1 MTPATPTPETPP
13 TPGPRGTPAPRPTFP
28 GLREPVT
35 ARPYASGVAELN
47 PRQREVRDELLL
59 YGQARPT
66 PDRELGRTLRERA
79 IHELTALADD
89 LGPGEWIRVDKHRLS
104 QAHTCTG
111 YLRAR
116 SSEEFRWSVANVRG
130 RVLHRAL
137 EGLIMSAY
145 RRAPLELAHAA
156 IDELAE
162 DDDDR
167 TPGPFLAGLS
177 SGDRQDLARDVNDL
191 VVKFVAD
198 WPPVLAGWSPRVES
212 AVKLAFGPI
221 RLQAQFDLAIG
232 VPLGDEARTFIVDFK
247 SGWQQADHRLEAR
260 FYGLMETLRTRVPPY
275 RVATYYLD
283 SGDSSYDDVD
293 EELLLTTFDWVIEGV
308 RRIILARS
316 DAPVTYEPSA
326 ACRWCPGR
334 HDCDDGQEWLTA
346 FGRHSAA

>member
-1 MTPATPTPETPP
+1 MIHEGVTPP
-13 TPGPRGTPAPRPTFP
+13 
-28 GLREPVT
+28 
-35 ARPYASGVAELN
+35 PYASGVAELN
-47 PRQREVRDELLL
+47 PQQRDVRDELLL
-59 YGQARPT
+59 YGQSRPT
-66 PDRELGRTLRERA
+66 PDRELGRTLRHRA
-79 IHELTALADD
+79 IEELTALATGLDPAD
-89 LGPGEWIRVDKHRLS
+89 WIRVDKHRLS

-116 SSEEFRWSVANVRG
+116 STEDFTWSIANVRG
-130 RVLHRAL
+130 KVLHRAL

-162 DDDDR
+162 DDDER
-167 TPGPFLAGLS
+167 TPGPFLATVS
-177 SGDRQDLARDVNDL
+177 AGDRQDLARDVNDL

-212 AVKLAFGPI
+212 PIKLAFGPI
-221 RLQAQFDLAIG
+221 HLQAQFDLALG

-247 SGWQQADHRLEAR
+247 SGWTQTDHQQEVR
-260 FYGLMETLRTRVPPY
+260 FYGLMETLRSRVPPY

-283 SGDSSYDDVD
+283 SGEYTFDDVD
-293 EELLLTTFDWVIEGV
+293 EDLLHATVDWMVEGV

-316 DAPVTYEPSA
+316 DDPVTYEPSA

-334 HDCDDGQEWLTA
+334 HDCDDGKEWLAT

>member
-1 MTPATPTPETPP
+1 VS
-13 TPGPRGTPAPRPTFP
+13 
-28 GLREPVT
+28 VT
-35 ARPYASGVAELN
+35 GGPYASGVAELN
-47 PRQREVRDELLL
+47 PQQRDVRDELLL

-66 PDRELGRTLRERA
+66 PDQELGRRLRQRA
-79 IHELTALADD
+79 IDELTALANGVDAAD
-89 LGPGEWIRVDKHRLS
+89 WIRVDKHRLS

-116 SSEEFRWSVANVRG
+116 SSEEFGWSVANVRG
-130 RVLHRAL
+130 KVLHRAL

-156 IDELAE
+156 IDELA
-162 DDDDR
+162 DDDDER
-167 TPGPFLAGLS
+167 TPGPFLAELS
-177 SGDRQDLARDVNDL
+177 AGDRQDLARDINDL

-212 AVKLAFGPI
+212 PVKLAFGAI
-221 RLQAQFDLAIG
+221 HLQAQFDLALG

-247 SGWQQADHRLEAR
+247 SGWPNTDHQQEAR
-260 FYGLMETLRTRVPPY
+260 FYGLMETLRSRVPPY

-283 SGDSSYDDVD
+283 SGEYTYDDLD
-293 EELLLTTFDWVIEGV
+293 EELLVATFDWLVEGV
-308 RRIILARS
+308 RRIILAKS
-316 DAPVTYEPSA
+316 DDPVTYEPSA

-334 HDCDDGQEWLTA
+334 DGCDDGQQWLST

>member
-1 MTPATPTPETPP
+1 VVREGVTPP
-13 TPGPRGTPAPRPTFP
+13 
-28 GLREPVT
+28 
-35 ARPYASGVAELN
+35 PYASGVGELN
-47 PRQREVRDELLL
+47 PQQRDVRDELLL
-59 YGQARPT
+59 YGQERPT
-66 PDRELGRTLRERA
+66 PDRELGRVLRQRA
-79 IHELTALADD
+79 IEELTGLVHGLDPA
-89 LGPGEWIRVDKHRLS
+89 EWIRVDKHRLS

-116 SSEEFRWSVANVRG
+116 STEDFTWSVANVRG
-130 RVLHRAL
+130 KVLHRAL

-162 DDDDR
+162 DDEDR
-167 TPGPFLAGLS
+167 TPGPFLAALPA
-177 SGDRQDLARDVNDL
+177 GDRQDLARDVNDL
-191 VVKFVAD
+191 LIKFVSD

-212 AVKLAFGPI
+212 PVKLAFGPI
-221 RLQAQFDLAIG
+221 HLQAQFDLALG

-247 SGWQQADHRLEAR
+247 SGWQQTDHRLEAR
-260 FYGLMETLRTRVPPY
+260 FYGLMETLRSRVPPY

-283 SGDSSYDDVD
+283 SGEYSFDDVD
-293 EELLLTTFDWVIEGV
+293 EPLLFATFDWMVEGV

-316 DAPVTYEPSA
+316 DDPVTYEPSA

-334 HDCDDGQEWLTA
+334 HDCDDGQQWLSA